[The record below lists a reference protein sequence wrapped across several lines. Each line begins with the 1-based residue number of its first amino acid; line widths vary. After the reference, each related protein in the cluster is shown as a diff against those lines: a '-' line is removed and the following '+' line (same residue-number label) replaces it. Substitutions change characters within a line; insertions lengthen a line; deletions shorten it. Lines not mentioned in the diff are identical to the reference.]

1 MISKMSY
8 SSHSLHIQDRFYI
21 YSFRNYDASISEISF
36 LCNIKP
42 GFFHYF
48 SVQNETNFAK
58 LIKATKSTIFRGNLR
73 KLLVKLK
80 LWFNSMVCGIS
91 VSIMLW
97 RQSLGQS
104 LKISH
109 VTTNHLFS
117 NQLKRH
123 LVNK

>member
-42 GFFHYF
+42 GFFHY
-48 SVQNETNFAK
+48 FAK